1 MVNYFAG
8 EPYDVTWNG
17 LLISGL
23 FILFPLILVLTIG
36 IGLFTGN
43 KKVAQTGFGLLVIS
57 VIGYTIFSV
66 LSS

>member
-8 EPYDVTWNG
+8 ELYVVTWNG

-23 FILFPLILVLTIG
+23 FIFFPLILILTIG

-43 KKVAQTGFGLLVIS
+43 KKVAHTGFGLLAIS